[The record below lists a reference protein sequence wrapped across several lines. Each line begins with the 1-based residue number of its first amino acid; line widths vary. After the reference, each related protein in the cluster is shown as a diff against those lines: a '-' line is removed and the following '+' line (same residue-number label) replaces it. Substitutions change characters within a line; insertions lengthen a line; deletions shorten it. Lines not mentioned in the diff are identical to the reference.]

1 MIFLLQI
8 TRHLLLFI
16 HTKMNVN
23 HFYFVRTK
31 NEEEAFVA
39 RLIDI
44 DDERLIFDHHSTD
57 VHHSSFSNKSTY
69 IYSRDS
75 IVFYFDMLDFVQGRR
90 YRFVDRYRRSLDD
103 CFHSYFGEIV
113 SIDEYHFCIK
123 VDGEDGITCTSI
135 FMMNSIINF

>member
-1 MIFLLQI
+1 LNDFFVAKYKALIVN
-8 TRHLLLFI
+8 
-16 HTKMNVN
+16 KMNVN

-31 NEEEAFVA
+31 QEAFVA

-44 DDERLIFDHHSTD
+44 DDERLIFDHHRTD

-69 IYSRDS
+69 IYSPNS
-75 IVFYFDMLDFVQGRR
+75 IVFYFDMSDFVQGRR
-90 YRFVDRYRRSLDD
+90 YRFVDCYRRSLDD

-113 SIDEYHFCIK
+113 SIDEYEFCIK
-123 VDGEDGITCTSI
+123 VDGEDGLTCSSI